1 MEAIQ
6 PHLFFCH
13 PYYRG
18 VGNGRVSLT
27 SLPSPTTLLNS
38 TLPPCSSMTLL
49 VIGRPR
55 PRPSCLV
62 EKNGSNIFFKSSWA
76 TPLPLSQIV
85 STKASFTISSLILR
99 TPALFDDPIA

>member
-27 SLPSPTTLLNS
+27 SLPFPTTLSNS

-55 PRPSCLV
+55 PSPSCFV
-62 EKNGSNIFFKSSWA
+62 EKNGSNIFSRSSCL
-76 TPLPLSQIV
+76 TPLPLSLTV
-85 STKASFTISSLILR
+85 RTKVSFTISSLILR
-99 TPALFDDPIA
+99 TPAVFDDPIA